1 MEIKPGEASTKTQTS
16 SETDSENDIS
26 LEKIAEKKKKKQT
39 QGSEMTMHLH
49 YYTAIMHDKPLS
61 LKQNGAPVQEK
72 GKKHVLHDQEMHRR
86 DLPVS
91 STVAYRAT
99 AYDGVPAAAN
109 SATVPVNGQSGF
121 VPFVEH
127 GDSKVPEMTDSATVA
142 GASCAVDLQP
152 LGESVPTVGPVYD
165 TRGQYSAFSS
175 PATAT
180 ATFSSPAHLPH
191 LQRNAPMNTPFTTI
205 TQRERLNALRLND
218 SLDDQTVRISY
229 PFQRWFGEHSVKVSL
244 RRDSLLES
252 AMVLQPSDVR
262 ASDALARQ
270 LEHWPKQTPHIL
282 LPDSAGDE
290 QQQGQQQR
298 EQEEDQ

>member
-16 SETDSENDIS
+16 SETDSESDIS

-39 QGSEMTMHLH
+39 QGSEMTMYLH
-49 YYTAIMHDKPLS
+49 YYTAILHDKPLS

-72 GKKHVLHDQEMHRR
+72 GKKPVLHDQEMHRR

-99 AYDGVPAAAN
+99 AYDGVPVATN

-121 VPFVEH
+121 VPFFEH
-127 GDSKVPEMTDSATVA
+127 GDSKVPEMTDSVTVA
-142 GASCAVDLQP
+142 DAPCAVDLRS
-152 LGESVPTVGPVYD
+152 LGESVPTVGPAYD
-165 TRGQYSAFSS
+165 TRGQYRAFSS

-180 ATFSSPAHLPH
+180 FSSPVNVPH
-191 LQRNAPMNTPFTTI
+191 SQRNAPFTTI
-205 TQRERLNALRLND
+205 TQRERLNALRLDD
-218 SLDDQTVRISY
+218 SRDDQTVRISY

>member
-1 MEIKPGEASTKTQTS
+1 MEIKPGEASTQIQTS
-16 SETDSENDIS
+16 SETDSESDIS
-26 LEKIAEKKKKKQT
+26 LEKIAEKKKKKET

-49 YYTAIMHDKPLS
+49 YYTAILHDKPLG

-72 GKKHVLHDQEMHRR
+72 GKKKVLHDQEMHRR

-91 STVAYRAT
+91 PTVAYRAT
-99 AYDGVPAAAN
+99 AYDGAPVATN
-109 SATVPVNGQSGF
+109 SATVLINGQL
-121 VPFVEH
+121 VIAPFFEQ
-127 GDSKVPEMTDSATVA
+127 GDSKVPEMTDSVTVA
-142 GASCAVDLQP
+142 DAPCAVDLRP
-152 LGESVPTVGPVYD
+152 LGESVPTVGPAYD
-165 TRGQYSAFSS
+165 ARGQYSAFSS

-180 ATFSSPAHLPH
+180 FSSPVNVPH
-191 LQRNAPMNTPFTTI
+191 LQPNAPMPPPFTTI
-205 TQRERLNALRLND
+205 TQRERLNALRLDDARN
-218 SLDDQTVRISY
+218 DQTVRISY

-244 RRDSLLES
+244 RRDSLFES

-282 LPDSAGDE
+282 HPDSGEDE
-290 QQQGQQQR
+290 QQRGQQQR